1 MTTRLGAIVVAACT
15 LTTPTIGAMSVD
27 ALTRP
32 SGSPRGVT
40 IDSNFIG
47 FETAEG
53 YTVGDLNAQN
63 GWQVFNNYP
72 LGTDVA
78 LRADNNGQAM
88 RLTGT
93 TAAPA
98 GDFVGG
104 FSPTFN
110 PVGPSYVFTIDTLI
124 DDNGGANYDIVGQ
137 APASSALLTFR
148 VSFDFLGNIFVLD
161 QTGPGVFEF
170 IDTGV
175 AWVENQ
181 WNTLTVS
188 VDADSDTIE
197 YAYAGSV
204 IHSSAIFAG
213 ALVEEVVVFSDN
225 FQFFGGGSFSGG
237 PAAGWFDNIDL
248 LVPSPATGAT
258 ALAAM
263 TLLFARRRR

>member
-1 MTTRLGAIVVAACT
+1 MTTRLGAIVLVCALATPAIAAV
-15 LTTPTIGAMSVD
+15 SVD
-27 ALTRP
+27 ALSRP
-32 SGSPRGVT
+32 SGVMRGVT
-40 IDSNFIG
+40 MDSNFIG
-47 FETAEG
+47 FETVEG

-63 GWQVFNNYP
+63 GWQVFNNYL

-148 VSFDFLGNIFVLD
+148 VSFDYLGSIFILD
-161 QTGPGVFEF
+161 QTAPDVFEF

-175 AWVENQ
+175 SWVENQ
-181 WNTLTVS
+181 WNTLTVT

-197 YAYAGSV
+197 YAYGGSV
-204 IHSSAIFAG
+204 IYSSSIFAG
-213 ALVEEVVVFSDN
+213 SLVEEVVVFSDN

-248 LVPSPATGAT
+248 LVPAPATGAA

-263 TLLFARRRR
+263 TLLLARRRR